1 MNPNLIGSLT
11 WIIFIFLSLFT
22 HMIIKSLTDEVDFI
36 ITIFS
41 RFVFSLPVLLLL
53 AYLARKELFLQI
65 NNWRNVLLRSFFG
78 FVTMIMVFSSLQLIP
93 IGLTTALAQ
102 SSAIFVTIL
111 SPFILG
117 EKIGLIRWA
126 AVIFGLL
133 GVYLMIDPI
142 SIVKS
147 TSNLSTLGLTL
158 AFCSAITHA
167 ILALILR
174 KLGKS
179 EHPSSTALIHNLIT
193 SITIVLA
200 IVFFGTKFYGKTGD
214 FGIEVLI
221 TPNMVLL
228 SLIILGFVGSFVQ
241 YLMAVSYKY
250 AEATI
255 LVTLRYLAIPL
266 ATTLG
271 YIIWNEVPTTN
282 QIYGG
287 LIVIGSC
294 LLITVREMKKKKPI
308 IE

>member
-1 MNPNLIGSLT
+1 MAPNLIGSLT
-11 WIIFIFLSLFT
+11 WIVFIFLSLFT
-22 HMIIKSLTDEVDFI
+22 HMIIKSLTGDVDFI

-41 RFVFSLPVLLLL
+41 RFIFSLPVLLLL
-53 AYLARKELFLQI
+53 AYLARKNSFLQI
-65 NNWRNVLLRSFFG
+65 NNWINVLLRSFFG

-117 EKIGLIRWA
+117 EKIGLIRWT

-133 GVYLMIDPI
+133 GVYLMIDPV
-142 SIVKS
+142 SIIKA

-167 ILALILR
+167 VLALILR
-174 KLGKS
+174 KLGKT
-179 EHPSSTALIHNLIT
+179 EHPSTTALIHNLIT
-193 SITIVLA
+193 SIVIILA
-200 IVFFGTKFYGKTGD
+200 IIFFGTKFYGKISD
-214 FGIEVLI
+214 FGLEVLI
-221 TPNMVLL
+221 TPNMALI

-241 YLMAVSYKY
+241 YLMAISYKY

-266 ATTLG
+266 ATALG
-271 YIIWNEVPTTN
+271 YIIWNEVPTIN

-294 LLITVREMKKKKPI
+294 LLITIREMKKKKSI
-308 IE
+308 V